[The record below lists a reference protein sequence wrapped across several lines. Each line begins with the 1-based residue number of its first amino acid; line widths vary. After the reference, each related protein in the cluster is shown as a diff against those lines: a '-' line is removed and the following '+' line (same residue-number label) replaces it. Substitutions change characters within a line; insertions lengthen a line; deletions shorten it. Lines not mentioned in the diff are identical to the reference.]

1 MSIVSI
7 MLVAIMDGHWWS
19 WVTTS
24 LSLLMMIPLYPFS
37 FGGLPPS
44 NDQSPWLGKTDLSKF
59 QSVTQKNQLNVSYK
73 NQRFWGLKLDVC
85 LFFSKVS
92 FLSNIP
98 KFGWSFMI
106 WYDMIWYDSWLVFR
120 QFHQPLNFWYG
131 FFLSSKSS
139 KRFHPPDTA

>member
-7 MLVAIMDGHWWS
+7 MLVAIMDGHLWS

-24 LSLLMMIPLYPFS
+24 LSLLMTIPLYPFS

-73 NQRFWGLKLDVC
+73 NQRFRGLKLDVC
-85 LFFSKVS
+85 LQTSQNLGV
-92 FLSNIP
+92 IYD
-98 KFGWSFMI
+98 MI
-106 WYDMIWYDSWLVFR
+106 WYDMIPGLYFA
-120 QFHQPLNFWYG
+120 NFTN
-131 FFLSSKSS
+131 L
-139 KRFHPPDTA
+139 